1 MLTHLAVGL
10 AAVAVKRACA
20 AHKEED
26 FKFLYPLELSIQDK
40 IEKIAKDI
48 YGAAEVTYSEEALAK
63 IELFTKCGYGAL
75 PICMAKT
82 HLSLSA
88 DATAKNVPTGFTIPI
103 RDIRCSAGAGFIYPL
118 VRLKESGLH
127 LDECFC
133 RETRVIVLR
142 VLLHLHVRVVP

>member
-1 MLTHLAVGL
+1 VLTHLAVGL

-142 VLLHLHVRVVP
+142 VL